1 MLKQT
6 LILRDTTTNELVE
19 TDSMN
24 HEMLPSGRKRY
35 KLEQRIVTT
44 LGQIVTFGPAGNVL
58 HRERRTPETASI
70 SHLKPVK
77 PKGFDPIHNKAHMR
91 LAAEIRA
98 YEAKYPTKKQY
109 VSKKSEILDMF
120 DG

>member
-1 MLKQT
+1 MLSQI

-19 TDSMN
+19 RDAMD
-24 HEMLPSGRKRY
+24 HELLPSGKKRF

-58 HRERRTPETASI
+58 HRERRTPEKASI
-70 SHLKPVK
+70 SHLRPAK

-98 YEAKYPTKKQY
+98 YEAKYPKTTNTKKQ
-109 VSKKSEILDMF
+109 DQW
-120 DG
+120 GGNW